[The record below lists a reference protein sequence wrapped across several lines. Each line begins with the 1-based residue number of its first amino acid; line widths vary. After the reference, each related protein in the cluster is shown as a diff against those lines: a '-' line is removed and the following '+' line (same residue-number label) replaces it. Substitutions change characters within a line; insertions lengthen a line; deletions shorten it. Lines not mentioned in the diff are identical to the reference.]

1 MSLEMTKK
9 QLVDLLGR
17 TDDQVIALSGKWG
30 TGKTH
35 LWKEVREE
43 ATDNR
48 VRDALYVSLFGL
60 SSIDQVKRK
69 LMEGALPSA
78 ALGGGRL
85 EVLKNLLKGGV
96 TAAASHYKALAAI
109 NDLNLLLMAP
119 VALRRRVIVIDD
131 IERKHDKLG
140 IDEVL
145 GFIDEYAKEFE
156 VRFVLVLN
164 DDQLSSK
171 GEQEKLWTTFR
182 EKVIDHEIRLS
193 TSPDEAFS
201 IAVQRWPSSYEQA
214 LKRSV
219 LACGLTNIRII
230 GKVVK
235 AANQILGGR
244 RLSDAIQERVVP
256 SVVLFSAIHYRGIED
271 GPSFQFALNIA
282 DPEWSDLSQNENAAP
297 TEQAKREDRW
307 RLLMSELG
315 IHGCDE
321 FEKVLVEFLESGLFE
336 DDKVQA
342 IIDRYVAEAQSMDA
356 RERARTFITKVI
368 WDHRTSEADLIN
380 EAAVFVQIA
389 DQLDPYLATEM
400 HGILSELAGA
410 STLAD
415 GVIQAWIAAFQASCR
430 PAPDDDDLL
439 GRQLH
444 PDIEAAFKAATAHA
458 HAQSTVVDACKQII
472 ERNGWGT
479 MQEMVMRKATAAD
492 FESAIR
498 SMDVEELPQFMRRM
512 IRMRLQRA
520 TYDQHF
526 GRATEHFVDACRT
539 IAHDTRPA
547 SARLAALVRRLFAK
561 TTLVAELS
569 PPPASPA
576 PSGPVSVP

>member
-17 TDDQVIALSGKWG
+17 TDNQVIALSGKWG

-35 LWKEVREE
+35 LWKEVRKE

-48 VRDALYVSLFGL
+48 VRNALYVSLFGL
-60 SSIDQVKRK
+60 SSIDLVKRK

-85 EVLKNLLKGGV
+85 EVLKNLIKGGV
-96 TAAASHYKALAAI
+96 TAAASHYKAIAAI

-145 GFIDEYAKEFE
+145 GFIDEYAKEFK

-201 IAVQRWPSSYEQA
+201 IAVQRWPSSYERA
-214 LKRSV
+214 LRRSV

-244 RLSDAIQERVVP
+244 HLSDAIQEKVVP
-256 SVVLFSAIHYRGIED
+256 SIVLFSAIHYRGIED
-271 GPSFQFALNIA
+271 GPGFQFALNIA
-282 DPEWSDLSQNENAAP
+282 DPEWSDLPQDEKAAP
-297 TEQAKREDRW
+297 KEQAKREDRW

-321 FEKVLVEFLESGLFE
+321 FEKILVEFLESGLFE
-336 DDKVQA
+336 DDKIQA
-342 IIDRYVAEAQSMDA
+342 IIDRYIAQAQTMDA
-356 RERARTFITKVI
+356 RERARKFVAKVI
-368 WDHRTSEADLIN
+368 WDHRASEADLIT

-410 STLAD
+410 RTLAD
-415 GVIQAWIAAFQASCR
+415 EVIQAWIAAFQASGR
-430 PAPDDDDLL
+430 PAPDGDDLL

-458 HAQSTVVDACKQII
+458 HAQSTVVDACKQVI

-492 FESAIR
+492 FELAIR
-498 SMDVEELPQFMRRM
+498 NMDVEELPKFMQRM

-547 SARLAALVRRLFAK
+547 SARLAALIRRLFAK

-569 PPPASPA
+569 PPPASPT
-576 PSGPVSVP
+576 PSGPV